1 MDKPGLKFTADVN
14 ETTDAV
20 GFELDT
26 TEAADEPAATP
37 VTTRGFAQFIRF
49 KAVELEWVGVV

>member
-26 TEAADEPAATP
+26 TEAADDDEPAATP
-37 VTTRGFAQFIRF
+37 VTTLGFAQFIRF
-49 KAVELEWVGVV
+49 KAVELLA